1 MTGAPRRVASKGAL
15 RLAAWSSAAAALVA
29 SWGVFGALPK
39 PIAAAT
45 VLQTRPQKIVVVRQV
60 LRRVIVQEAAPAATP
75 PTTVT
80 FTPAS
85 GSSAPPAPTSTGGS
99 AP

>member
-15 RLAAWSSAAAALVA
+15 RLAAWSSAAAALLA

-39 PIAAAT
+39 PVAVAR
-45 VLQTRPQKIVVVRQV
+45 VSQDRPREIVVVRKV
-60 LRRVIVQEAAPAATP
+60 LRRVIVQEAAPANPATA
-75 PTTVT
+75 VT
-80 FTPAS
+80 FSPAS
-85 GSSAPPAPTSTGGS
+85 GSSTPPAPTSTGGS

>member
-1 MTGAPRRVASKGAL
+1 MTGSPRRVATKGAL

-39 PIAAAT
+39 PIAVAT
-45 VLQTRPQKIVVVRQV
+45 VPQNRPQRIVVVKRV
-60 LRRVIVQEAAPAATP
+60 LRRVIVHEAAPSTP

-80 FTPAS
+80 FAPAS
-85 GSSAPPAPTSTGGS
+85 GSSAPAPTSTGGS

>member
-1 MTGAPRRVASKGAL
+1 MTGSPRRVASKGAL

-39 PIAAAT
+39 PIAVAT
-45 VLQTRPQKIVVVRQV
+45 VPGDRPQKIVIVRKI
-60 LRRVIVQEAAPAATP
+60 LRRVIVQEAAPATS

-80 FTPAS
+80 FNPAS

>member
-1 MTGAPRRVASKGAL
+1 MTGSPRRVASKGAL
-15 RLAAWSSAAAALVA
+15 RLAAWSSAAVALVA

-39 PIAAAT
+39 PIAVAT
-45 VLQTRPQKIVVVRQV
+45 VPQNRPQKIVVVRKV
-60 LRRVIVQEAAPAATP
+60 LRRVIVQEAVPTNP

-80 FTPAS
+80 FSPAP

>member
-60 LRRVIVQEAAPAATP
+60 LRRVIVQEAAPATP

>member
-45 VLQTRPQKIVVVRQV
+45 VLQTRPKIVVVRQV
-60 LRRVIVQEAAPAATP
+60 LRRVIVQEAAPATP

>member
-1 MTGAPRRVASKGAL
+1 MTGSPRRVASKGSL
-15 RLAAWSSAAAALVA
+15 RLAAWSSAAAALIG
-29 SWGVFGALPK
+29 SFGVFGALPT

-45 VLQTRPQKIVVVRQV
+45 VPQTRPQTIVVVRKV
-60 LRRVIVQEAAPAATP
+60 LRRVIVQEAAPTTP

>member
-1 MTGAPRRVASKGAL
+1 VTGSPRRVASKAAL
-15 RLAAWSSAAAALVA
+15 RLVAWSSAAAALLA

-39 PIAAAT
+39 PVAAAT
-45 VLQTRPQKIVVVRQV
+45 MQRTRPQRVVVV
-60 LRRVIVQEAAPAATP
+60 KKILRRVIVQEAAPAVP
-75 PTTVT
+75 PTIVT
-80 FTPAS
+80 FNPGTS

>member
-1 MTGAPRRVASKGAL
+1 MTGSSRRVASKAAL
-15 RLAAWSSAAAALVA
+15 RLVAWSWAAAALLA

-39 PIAAAT
+39 PVAAT
-45 VLQTRPQKIVVVRQV
+45 TVPEIRPQRVVIVKKI
-60 LRRVIVQEAAPAATP
+60 LRRVIVQEATPAAP

-80 FTPAS
+80 YSPGSS

>member
-1 MTGAPRRVASKGAL
+1 MTGSSRRVASKAAL
-15 RLAAWSSAAAALVA
+15 RFVAWSSAAAALLA

-39 PIAAAT
+39 PVAAAT
-45 VLQTRPQKIVVVRQV
+45 VPGSRPQKVVVV
-60 LRRVIVQEAAPAATP
+60 KKILRRVIVQEAAPAAP
-75 PTTVT
+75 PTIVT
-80 FTPAS
+80 FNPGSS

>member
-60 LRRVIVQEAAPAATP
+60 LRRVIVQEAAPSTP